1 MGLEGACAGK
11 AWGEDAAS
19 AELGSMSSHLSRL
32 EEGRIPG
39 VVVPEAEVTE
49 QRSHR
54 NERPQYP
61 WDPMLSRKAGVR
73 ASWGRED
80 VGCLPTERRKVSKGK
95 RPYLKVK
102 MLGFLLG
109 LWEARTS

>member
-39 VVVPEAEVTE
+39 AVVPEAEVTE
-49 QRSHR
+49 LAK
-54 NERPQYP
+54 EP
-61 WDPMLSRKAGVR
+61 
-73 ASWGRED
+73 
-80 VGCLPTERRKVSKGK
+80 
-95 RPYLKVK
+95 
-102 MLGFLLG
+102 
-109 LWEARTS
+109 